1 MQEISGYRRNARR
14 AEAAGVGVHQLF
26 SFGTYLKGDDG
37 EMGELQAGFDGD
49 GTGTE
54 TDVPEDAAAV
64 QFQCLQGEQ
73 ADGGLGYHAG
83 ASVKMCK
90 LLIGDAEGTDW
101 KVRSLY
107 AAVQGGCAALPGM
120 ADKQQ
125 AVRMFEVAGNRFLGC
140 HPAYAFLFG
149 IAEMLADV

>member
-1 MQEISGYRRNARR
+1 MR
-14 AEAAGVGVHQLF
+14 
-26 SFGTYLKGDDG
+26 K
-37 EMGELQAGFDGD
+37 LQAGFDGD

-83 ASVKMCK
+83 ASVKMGK
-90 LLIGDAEGTDW
+90 LFIGNAERTDW
-101 KVRSLY
+101 KVRGLY
-107 AAVQGGCAALPGM
+107 VAVQGVCAALSGM

-125 AVRMFEVAGNRFLGC
+125 AVGMFEVTGNRFLGC

>member
-1 MQEISGYRRNARR
+1 MR
-14 AEAAGVGVHQLF
+14 
-26 SFGTYLKGDDG
+26 K
-37 EMGELQAGFDGD
+37 LQAGFDGD

-73 ADGGLGYHAG
+73 ADGSLGYHAG

-90 LLIGDAEGTDW
+90 LFIGDAEGTDW
-101 KVRSLY
+101 KVWGF
-107 AAVQGGCAALPGM
+107 ATVQGVCAALSEM
-120 ADKQQ
+120 AVQQQ
-125 AVRMFEVAGNRFLGC
+125 AVGMFEVTGNRFLGC